1 MAEQIQ
7 RVIQGMTAPVPV
19 HPAAMRMAV
28 PPAAAVTLTPKEIL
42 GILRRHIWMILLFT
56 LAGTILGAGGYLAM
70 LRFFPQYTAA
80 TGITVLPPVTTD
92 PREFTA
98 IQPQKDLYYQ
108 FRATKAALMKQQDML
123 QNLLKQDSIRAT
135 KWFEQ
140 FVKRDASGEI
150 ISVDI
155 AEAVKKLEKNLGVNA
170 PRDQDF
176 IRISMTCADPKE
188 AALIVNEAVR
198 LFLSDQR
205 EKARAEISEKMA
217 SEERSRQDLRNN
229 LQAIQAQM
237 DSLREGSDFARLS
250 TESANYRDYMDQKL
264 AALYDEYSRLDA
276 ERERLR
282 VLLAIAERRATQV
295 DYDQVV
301 QQAVEQDPIVHQ
313 LQNSLNNIEALLAQQ
328 AARFGENHR
337 RVQETRQARD
347 QLRKDLDARKIEIA
361 EIQRKSQ
368 WQLAQDEVNAITQQ
382 LETVTQQV
390 QRARDEYKK
399 ADNDRAVYA
408 KLEIERDAKQA
419 LLEKADEH
427 YESLKTLF
435 NDPDIS
441 KLRSLGAAPEP
452 LDVSS
457 PRWEIYLPAGFLLGL
472 LAGLAL
478 AFAVELLN
486 DLVRT
491 PSDVMRHLK
500 VPLLGNICHPDDDE
514 DVEGIELVHVVR
526 QAPYSIMSECYRQ
539 LRTNLKLSAGSAAH
553 KTLLIT
559 SPDAGDGKTSV
570 ASNLASTFLAENRRI
585 LLIDVNFRR
594 PAMAHLFPRT
604 ADNGTVI
611 EHPDYGLSNYLMGQ
625 CTDVSQIIR
634 PSGIAGLDIIDSGPL
649 PSNPA
654 ELLDSPRMKELLEQ
668 CKSRYDSIFI
678 DGPAMLVSDA
688 KALAAAA
695 DGTLV
700 VFNASSTHRGAAL
713 RILRELQSIRA
724 NVLGTVLMGVK
735 SRKGGYFQEVYRSYL
750 EYQQVPIRS
759 GI

>member
-1 MAEQIQ
+1 MTEQIQ
-7 RVIQGMTAPVPV
+7 RVIQGMTAPVPA
-19 HPAAMRMAV
+19 HPSAIRMAP
-28 PPAAAVTLTPKEIL
+28 PPAAVVALTPKEIL
-42 GILRRHIWMILLFT
+42 GILRRHIWMIVLFT
-56 LAGTILGAGGYLAM
+56 ITGSILGAGLYVVM
-70 LRFFPQYTAA
+70 LRFFPRYTAS
-80 TGITVLPPVTTD
+80 TGITVLPPVTSD

-123 QNLLKQDSIRAT
+123 QNLIKQDSIRAT

-150 ISVDI
+150 VSIDVARAIRKLD
-155 AEAVKKLEKNLGVNA
+155 KKLAVNA
-170 PRDQDF
+170 SRDQDF
-176 IRISMTCADPKE
+176 IRVSMTWADPKE
-188 AALIVNEAVR
+188 SALIVNEMVR

-205 EKARAEISEKMA
+205 EKARAELSEKMA
-217 SEERSRQDLRNN
+217 SEERARQDLR
-229 LQAIQAQM
+229 
-237 DSLREGSDFARLS
+237 DSLRAIQTQMDTLRAGSEFAKLDTKTMS
-250 TESANYRDYMDQKL
+250 YRDYMDEKL
-264 AALYDEYSRLDA
+264 ASLYNEFSRLDA

-282 VLLAIAERRATQV
+282 VLLAIAERRATQT

-301 QQAVEQDPIVHQ
+301 QQAVEQDPLVRE
-313 LQNSLNNIEALLAQQ
+313 LQNSLNSIEALLAQQ
-328 AARFGENHR
+328 TARFGENHR

-347 QLRKDLDARKIEIA
+347 QFKKDLDARKIEIA

-368 WQLAQDEVNAITQQ
+368 WQLAQDEVSAITQQ
-382 LETVTQQV
+382 LEAITQQV
-390 QRARDEYKK
+390 QRARDEYRRV
-399 ADNDRAVYA
+399 DQERAQYA
-408 KLEIERDAKQA
+408 KLEIEREEKQA
-419 LLEKADEH
+419 LLEKANAH
-427 YESLKTLF
+427 FESLKALYD
-435 NDPDIS
+435 DPDIS

-452 LDVSS
+452 LEVSS
-457 PRWEIYLPAGFLLGL
+457 PRWEIYLPAGFILGL
-472 LAGLAL
+472 LAGLGL

-500 VPLLGNICHPDDDE
+500 VPLLGNICHADDDD

-539 LRTNLKLSAGSAAH
+539 LRTNLKLSAGPALH

-559 SPDAGDGKTSV
+559 SPQAGDGKTSV

-585 LLIDVNFRR
+585 LLIDANFRR
-594 PAMAHLFPRT
+594 SAIAHLFPRT
-604 ADNGTVI
+604 SENGSVV

-634 PSGIAGLDIIDSGPL
+634 SSGIAGLDIIDSGPL

-668 CKSRYDSIFI
+668 SKTRYDHVLI

-688 KALAAAA
+688 KALAAGA

-700 VFNASSTHRGAAL
+700 VINASTTHRGAAM

-724 NVLGTVLMGVK
+724 NVVGTVLMGVR